1 MAGPLHA
8 SPMALPRPA
17 EEGIMRR
24 FALRGGVPAE
34 LRLPPMAQR
43 FCDASAALA
52 EALDS
57 KLHPRHMWVQTWLQ
71 HEFAPGCERIHTC
84 SQTSRARLGLPVLP
98 RCSSSSCWVA
108 SLLAITPCSNDLATA
123 PQQL

>member
-24 FALRGGVPAE
+24 FALRGEVPAE

-43 FCDASAALA
+43 FRDASAALA

-57 KLHPRHMWVQTWLQ
+57 KLHPPTHVGADVVATRIRTWV
-71 HEFAPGCERIHTC
+71 
-84 SQTSRARLGLPVLP
+84 
-98 RCSSSSCWVA
+98 
-108 SLLAITPCSNDLATA
+108 
-123 PQQL
+123 